1 MLRVAGAT
9 AYLSMFELTPL
20 PTVTMTTNQPTQP
33 YKTPEVRAALEAFV
47 RAVYAWGHYSREIHD
62 RCGDALEVLGRDG
75 AATLLRDFAGD
86 GGLDA
91 VASDP
96 FVLECVERLD
106 AAGANAEGALTDAAY
121 LRLEGDLSL
130 YVERTQA
137 MIAALAQ
144 AGFGVVHDGPA
155 PESPPAPSSSA
166 EAAGMFAVPPD
177 TPPQTPTTETTPTTD
192 AGSEGA
198 VRG

>member
-1 MLRVAGAT
+1 
-9 AYLSMFELTPL
+9 
-20 PTVTMTTNQPTQP
+20 MTDQPTDQT
-33 YKTPEVRAALEAFV
+33 YKTPEVRAALEAFM

-62 RCGDALEVLGRDG
+62 RCGDALELLRRDG
-75 AATLLRDFAGD
+75 AAKVLRDFSGD

-96 FVLECVERLD
+96 FVLECIDRLD
-106 AAGANAEGALTDAAY
+106 RGAGLTDEAY
-121 LRLEGDLSL
+121 LRIESDLGL

-144 AGFGVVHDGPA
+144 AGVGMIPDGPT
-155 PESPPAPSSSA
+155 SPSPAIPASST
-166 EAAGMFAVPPD
+166 EAAGMFSVPPD
-177 TPPQTPTTETTPTTD
+177 QTPQTPTTETTPTTD
-192 AGSEGA
+192 AGSEGT